1 MSFICKLALPTANC
15 KLQTDTMPQT
25 KQSPYLLYSD
35 GKGNIFE
42 DSSLYATGRSGWD
55 AMPVPGNEWMVLPDG
70 GSLYELPGR
79 KGIGIDVKTGEMRLC
94 EKGWAVAAF
103 IPPAYTGLYLAP
115 YETGPDAPTLP
126 LFCYTA
132 AGWLDEKFMVPAIR
146 IEQDIRQE
154 AAGYVRDTIQ
164 QGVDLSLKAYPHNRL
179 VRHLAENCCL
189 TYHCPAARN
198 YFMGRWECPVPTS
211 PACNANC
218 IGCISFQPLDET
230 IVSTQDRLT
239 FKPSAEEIV
248 EFTVPHLQ
256 TAPYPIISFGQGCE
270 GEPLLM
276 WDTIRQSIIEIRK
289 HTNRGSININTN
301 GSKPDAVR
309 ALCEAGL
316 NSIRVS
322 TNSARKHIYEPYY
335 RPNNYV
341 FEDIVESLKVV
352 RSYGGWASINY
363 FVFPGMTDSVEE
375 YEALRK
381 LIRETDLTMIQWR
394 NFNIDPDWYLG
405 KIGVHDTGE
414 ILGVKQLM
422 ELIKEEFP
430 TLKFGYFNPP
440 AERISGNFEMDFAH

>member
-1 MSFICKLALPTANC
+1 MPALA
-15 KLQTDTMPQT
+15 
-25 KQSPYLLYSD
+25 QSPFLLYSD
-35 GKGNIFE
+35 GKGNIYE
-42 DSSLYATGRSGWD
+42 DTSLFATARSVSD
-55 AMPVPGNEWMVLPDG
+55 AMPVPADEWIELPDG

-79 KGIGIDVKTGEMRLC
+79 KGIGVDVVTGDMRLC

-103 IPPAYTGLYLAP
+103 IPPAYTGLFLAP

-132 AGWLDEKFMVPAIR
+132 AGWLNEKFMVPAIR

-154 AAGYVRDTIQ
+154 SKGYVNDSIQ
-164 QGVDLSLKAYPHNRL
+164 QGVDKLLHAYSHNRL
-179 VRHLAENCCL
+179 VKHLAENCCL

-198 YFMGRWECPVPTS
+198 FFLGRWECPVPTS

-218 IGCISFQPLDET
+218 IGCISFQPVDET

-239 FKPSAEEIV
+239 FKPFPEEIV

-276 WDTIRQSIIEIRK
+276 WETIRLAIQEIRK

-301 GSKPDAVR
+301 GSKPDAVK

-381 LIRETDLTMIQWR
+381 LIKETDLTMIQWR

-422 ELIKEEFP
+422 ELIREEFP
-430 TLKFGYFNPP
+430 ALKFGYFNPP
-440 AERISGNFEMDFAH
+440 LERIAGNFEMDFAH

>member
-1 MSFICKLALPTANC
+1 MPALA
-15 KLQTDTMPQT
+15 
-25 KQSPYLLYSD
+25 QSPFLLYSD
-35 GKGNIFE
+35 GKGNIYE
-42 DSSLYATGRSGWD
+42 DTSLFATGRSGWD
-55 AMPVPGNEWMVLPDG
+55 AMPVPADEWIELPDG

-79 KGIGIDVKTGEMRLC
+79 KGIGVDVVTGDMRLC

-103 IPPAYTGLYLAP
+103 IPPAYTGLFLAP

-132 AGWLDEKFMVPAIR
+132 AGWLNEKFMVPAIR

-154 AAGYVRDTIQ
+154 SKGYVNDSIQ
-164 QGVDLSLKAYPHNRL
+164 QGVDKLLHAYSHNRL
-179 VRHLAENCCL
+179 VKHLAENCCL

-198 YFMGRWECPVPTS
+198 FFLGRWECPVPTS

-218 IGCISFQPLDET
+218 IGCISFQPVDET

-239 FKPSAEEIV
+239 FKPLPEEIV

-276 WDTIRQSIIEIRK
+276 WETIRLAIQEIRK

-301 GSKPDAVR
+301 GSKPDAVK

-381 LIRETDLTMIQWR
+381 LIKETDLTMIQWR

-422 ELIKEEFP
+422 ELIREEFP
-430 TLKFGYFNPP
+430 ALKFGYFNPP
-440 AERISGNFEMDFAH
+440 LERIAGNFEMDFAH

>member
-1 MSFICKLALPTANC
+1 MNHP
-15 KLQTDTMPQT
+15 
-25 KQSPYLLYSD
+25 PYLLYSD

-42 DSSLYATGRSGWD
+42 DSSLLAVGRSGWD
-55 AMPVPGNEWMVLPDG
+55 AVPVAMEDWIKLPDG

-79 KGIGIDVKTGEMRLC
+79 RGIGIDVSTGEMRLC

-103 IPPAYTGLYLAP
+103 IPPAHTGLYMAA
-115 YETGPDAPTLP
+115 YETAEDAPTLP

-132 AGWLDEKFMVPAIR
+132 AGWYNDEFYVPAVR

-154 AAGYVRDTIQ
+154 CAGYDDTKIAS
-164 QGVDLSLKAYPHNRL
+164 GTEYLLKSYPHNRL
-179 VRHLAENCCL
+179 VKHLMENCCL

-198 YFMGRWECPVPTS
+198 FALGRWECPVPSS

-218 IGCISFQPLDET
+218 IGCISFQPQEES

-248 EFTVPHLQ
+248 EFTVPHLE

-276 WDTIRQSIIEIRK
+276 WETIRDSIIEIRK
-289 HTNRGSININTN
+289 HTSKGSININTN
-301 GSKPDAVR
+301 GSKPDAVK

-322 TNSARKHIYEPYY
+322 TNSARSHIYNAYY
-335 RPNNYV
+335 RPNNYS
-341 FEDIVESLKVV
+341 FEDIVESLKIVN
-352 RSYGGWASINY
+352 SYGGWTSINY
-363 FVFPGMTDSVEE
+363 FVFPGMTDSVAE
-375 YEALRK
+375 YEALRE
-381 LIRETDLTMIQWR
+381 LIRSTGLKMIQWR

-405 KIGVHDTGE
+405 KIGETDTGDF
-414 ILGVKQLM
+414 LGVKQLM
-422 ELIKEEFP
+422 DLIREEFP
-430 TLKFGYFNPP
+430 DLKFGYFNPSI
-440 AERISGNFEMDFAH
+440 ERIKGDFESDFAHN